1 MIKRLTMSYAP
12 GFRIWP
18 EYEVCYDNVR
28 FRVQFKGLWGPW
40 SWTRNGR
47 QLLYNGDTGV
57 LSADRRFEAGIV
69 TEFSGTTVISGDEVF
84 FRPMNQPWFKFSLYR
99 NVGPKK
105 TATDKFD
112 RYAKTARGDFHAVSQ
127 FLRFGCCFS
136 EDRITPSGPLD
147 RDVVRDASFVIE
159 THPIA
164 ASHSGNFTTV
174 MLP

>member
-47 QLLYNGDTGV
+47 QLLYDGDTGV

-69 TEFSGTTVISGDEVF
+69 TEFLGTTVISGDDVF
-84 FRPMNQPWFKFSLYR
+84 FRPMNQPWFRFSLYR

-112 RYAKTARGDFHAVSQ
+112 RYAKRRRVATFMPFRNSCGLVAFFPKTESHRAD
-127 FLRFGCCFS
+127 LW
-136 EDRITPSGPLD
+136 
-147 RDVVRDASFVIE
+147 
-159 THPIA
+159 IA
-164 ASHSGNFTTV
+164 
-174 MLP
+174 MLCEMRRSL